1 VIMNMIDFGMT
12 PLEAVS
18 APRVHCEGG
27 PVTVESRLLPG
38 VVAELQRRG
47 HEVLVQVPTRF

>member
-1 VIMNMIDFGMT
+1 MNMIDFGMT